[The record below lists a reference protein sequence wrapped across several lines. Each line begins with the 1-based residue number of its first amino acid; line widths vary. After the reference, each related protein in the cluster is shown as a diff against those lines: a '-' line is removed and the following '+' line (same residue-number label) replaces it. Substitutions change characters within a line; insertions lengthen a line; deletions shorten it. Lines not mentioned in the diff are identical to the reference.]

1 MTRKILMIAA
11 GAAVAL
17 ATGLAMTAPAR
28 AQSSAVAAAMADG
41 AVGEQADGYLGI
53 AGSVSP
59 AVRSEVESINIKRR
73 AAYTD
78 LAGKRGVTVQDVAA
92 ATGCQTLSNRV
103 RQGRSH
109 CHPIAPT
116 QDNLPPRRISR
127 PLEVTGKSPAR
138 RWLTIREALSKRAPP

>member
-11 GAAVAL
+11 GVAVAL

-28 AQSSAVAAAMADG
+28 AQSGAVAAAMAEG

-53 AGSVSP
+53 AGSVSA

-73 AAYTD
+73 AVYTD

-92 ATGCQTLSNRV
+92 ATGCQTLANRV
-103 RQGRSH
+103 KQGQVYRIGAGPWQTKGAG
-109 CHPIAPT
+109 PIA
-116 QDNLPPRRISR
+116 LPSYCAAA
-127 PLEVTGKSPAR
+127 G
-138 RWLTIREALSKRAPP
+138 